1 MQSRVDDS
9 MAMGTRLRRARLSN
23 NTSKTLWQSRIVP
36 KGAWGLLF
44 KPMPPPLL
52 QKIEQLK
59 KTIFHY
65 GTMGSTA
72 LRTLLEGHYHD
83 IAFMSD
89 IWCLCELHRN
99 IHTIMTTAG
108 TWPKFIKGSWPK
120 RVHDFLCELGWQ
132 PQITT
137 TWCYTHRQ
145 CGQIN
150 IANNRHEETIL
161 QIKHKV
167 RESRRFKLF
176 QTFLKQDR
184 RDARELQANN
194 WNYDE
199 QQCTL
204 ARKTYSKVN
213 GDGKTLMTGGGCS
226 IAYYG
231 IRKSEPYTQCPL
243 CKAKIVPCWN
253 HSLWH
258 CTYFQNR
265 PAIPISH
272 AAQRLGWPDDDE
284 TPKSHLTRVSW
295 MAHVKQTIHARFGF
309 HDTTSSGNPHDY
321 A

>member
-1 MQSRVDDS
+1 MHKEKPIQILPTLTSSGFQSANRCWLDVAATGPD
-9 MAMGTRLRRARLSN
+9 M
-23 NTSKTLWQSRIVP
+23 
-36 KGAWGLLF
+36 
-44 KPMPPPLL
+44 
-52 QKIEQLK
+52 K

-83 IAFMSD
+83 IAFMSG

-150 IANNRHEETIL
+150 IANNRHVETIL

-167 RESRRFKLF
+167 RESWRFKLF

-204 ARKTYSKVN
+204 A
-213 GDGKTLMTGGGCS
+213 GKHTV
-226 IAYYG
+226 
-231 IRKSEPYTQCPL
+231 KSTEMEKL
-243 CKAKIVPCWN
+243 
-253 HSLWH
+253 
-258 CTYFQNR
+258 
-265 PAIPISH
+265 
-272 AAQRLGWPDDDE
+272 
-284 TPKSHLTRVSW
+284 
-295 MAHVKQTIHARFGF
+295 
-309 HDTTSSGNPHDY
+309 
-321 A
+321 